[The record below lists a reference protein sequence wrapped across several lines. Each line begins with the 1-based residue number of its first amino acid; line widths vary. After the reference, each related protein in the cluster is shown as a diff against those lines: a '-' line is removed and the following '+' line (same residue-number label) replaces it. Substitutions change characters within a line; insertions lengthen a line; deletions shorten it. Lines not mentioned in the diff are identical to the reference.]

1 VSWSAFLWRNLSRN
15 KVRSLLTGGAIAL
28 AIALVCFL
36 ATMPDGM
43 NRILEQVATNTRI
56 VVHNEAGIV
65 YPMPYAYMQKVR
77 SMPGVVAATSWTW
90 FGGVFKEEDGV
101 SFPNFAIEPDAVGE
115 TWPDY
120 NIAKDQLEEFK
131 RRRDGAIVGHG
142 TLARYGWKIGD
153 DVTLKSTVFPVDLT
167 FKIVGEIPNERAP
180 HFWFQREYLDQAL
193 AASNQPNLFQ
203 SGSGS
208 SGRLDLLGEIWVRVD
223 DPARIDP
230 LMREIDSTFRNS
242 EAQTSTENEKS
253 YFKNFFGALEGLVF
267 LIILITALVAVCI
280 VFIAANTASMTVR
293 ERMREIAILKAMGFR
308 RRTVFGMLV
317 AEAGLLATLAG
328 AIGAF
333 SSLGLSQL
341 VRHAAGSWNPAM
353 GPLASFIVTNTI
365 LVEGLFL
372 AFFIGMLSGVV
383 PSYGAARRGVVQTL
397 REVF

>member
-1 VSWSAFLWRNLSRN
+1 VSWPSFLWRNLSRN
-15 KVRSLLTGGAIAL
+15 KLRSLLTGGAIAL

-43 NRILEQVATNTRI
+43 NRILDRVATNTRI
-56 VVHNEAGIV
+56 VVHNEAGLV
-65 YPMPYAYMQKVR
+65 YPMPYSYMQKVR

-90 FGGVFKEEDGV
+90 FGGVFREEEGV

-120 NIAKDQLEEFK
+120 GIAPSQLEEFK
-131 RRRDGAIVGHG
+131 RRRDGAIVGG
-142 TLARYGWKIGD
+142 QTLKRNGWKIGD
-153 DVTLKSTVFPVDLT
+153 RVTLKSTVFPVDLE
-167 FKIVGEIPNERAP
+167 FQIVGEIPNERAP
-180 HFWFQREYLDQAL
+180 HFWFQREYLAQAL
-193 AASNQPNLFQ
+193 ESSNQATTSE
-203 SGSGS
+203 SGYG
-208 SGRLDLLGEIWVRVD
+208 SGRLDFLGEIWVRVD

-230 LMREIDSTFRNS
+230 LMREIDETFHNS
-242 EAQTSTENEKS
+242 EAQTSSENEKS

-267 LIILITALVAVCI
+267 LIMLVTALVAVCI

-317 AEAGLLATLAG
+317 AEAALLATLAG

-333 SSLGLSQL
+333 ASLGLSQL
-341 VRHAAGSWNPAM
+341 VRHSASSWNPAM